1 MPLAVFGLVIALGT
15 SRRCSIPIY
24 AKRLLLILPAM
35 LQPHIKSGKI
45 ASCSSMIWK
54 NSLRASILLLNLLL
68 LPACYADIAPDPL
81 SGGINMITKKNTQ
94 IEMVGEVVN
103 IYISKSGFHT
113 TAEFSLH
120 NSGKPRYQTKPKNF
134 QASIA
139 NVPVTTVKEGH
150 TRTMSQDFTK

>member
-1 MPLAVFGLVIALGT
+1 
-15 SRRCSIPIY
+15 
-24 AKRLLLILPAM
+24 
-35 LQPHIKSGKI
+35 
-45 ASCSSMIWK
+45 
-54 NSLRASILLLNLLL
+54 
-68 LPACYADIAPDPL
+68 
-81 SGGINMITKKNTQ
+81 MITKKNTQ

-120 NSGKPRYQTKPKNF
+120 NSGKAVTTDVGFSFDQEPRYQTKPKNF